1 MSVSLSVSLSLYCAL
16 TVTRAYLSFP
26 VSVGE
31 NPSSAV
37 ICFPVKN
44 HGRTAVSGHFK
55 DGSGPSPL
63 SLPHPEWL
71 SHTKP
76 QFLTVSYNQT
86 SLHNLIQKPQ
96 ACVFHNHRDKDK
108 NMSPSWVETML
119 LIVPMLMISYIRH
132 NSDILVHVLPSIS
145 IINTFIDF
153 ISSYFWPRT

>member
-1 MSVSLSVSLSLYCAL
+1 MSEATPSLCLFVSLSLYCAL

-37 ICFPVKN
+37 IYFPVKN
-44 HGRTAVSGHFK
+44 HGWTAVSGHFK

-63 SLPHPEWL
+63 APPHPEWL
-71 SHTKP
+71 SHIKP

-108 NMSPSWVETML
+108 NMPPSWGRETMI
-119 LIVPMLMISYIRH
+119 LIVPRLMISYIRH
-132 NSDILVHVLPSIS
+132 NSDILIHIQPSIS
-145 IINTFIDF
+145 KINNQYTN
-153 ISSYFWPRT
+153 